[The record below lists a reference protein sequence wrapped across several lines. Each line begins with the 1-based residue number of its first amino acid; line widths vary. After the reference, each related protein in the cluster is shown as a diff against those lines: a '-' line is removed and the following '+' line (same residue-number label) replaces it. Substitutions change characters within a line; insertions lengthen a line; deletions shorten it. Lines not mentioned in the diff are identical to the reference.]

1 MFKVWI
7 ASALLSASLL
17 AGQISVAVAANLSD
31 VIEVFKAEFAKSN
44 PQTKVNTVLGASGKF
59 TTQIKNGA
67 PFDLFLSA
75 DMGFP
80 EVLYADKIAVSKPV
94 VYASGALA
102 MMSTRGFDLSKGM
115 SVLDDVKV
123 DKIALANP
131 KTAPYGT
138 ATLEAFK
145 NAKLFEKVQAKL
157 VYGESI
163 SQAIQF
169 ATTAAD
175 IGFVNKSAFFGE
187 TMKRYQEGK
196 DWVEVDPKLYTPIAQ
211 GMVLLQQ
218 AKNNAEARAFYDF
231 VLSPQAKKI
240 FKDYGYFVH
249 E

>member
-17 AGQISVAVAANLSD
+17 AGEISVAVAANLSD

-44 PQTKVNTVLGASGKF
+44 PQTKDNTVLGASGKF

-175 IGFVNKSAFFGE
+175 IGFVNKSAFYGE
-187 TMKRYQEGK
+187 TMKRYKEGK
-196 DWVEVDPKLYTPIAQ
+196 DWVE
-211 GMVLLQQ
+211 
-218 AKNNAEARAFYDF
+218 
-231 VLSPQAKKI
+231 
-240 FKDYGYFVH
+240 
-249 E
+249 